1 MLEAKIFIFTG
12 SLKIYRLMLHVGGQ
26 ICHDVTV
33 HCFSLNEMLTVL
45 FMMWVRCQHH
55 VLLRENNNVKLESTH
70 SDRQIKCICT
80 LVTKVCLLLFC
91 LLAKCNQ
98 FQYTKLARVHLFQGA
113 SLGNTLPVDAHPAS
127 SLRSLTCLVNLS
139 CDHHC
144 DHDHCMSPLFY
155 SMISL
160 T

>member
-26 ICHDVTV
+26 ICHDVMV

-70 SDRQIKCICT
+70 SDKDR
-80 LVTKVCLLLFC
+80 
-91 LLAKCNQ
+91 
-98 FQYTKLARVHLFQGA
+98 
-113 SLGNTLPVDAHPAS
+113 
-127 SLRSLTCLVNLS
+127 
-139 CDHHC
+139 
-144 DHDHCMSPLFY
+144 
-155 SMISL
+155 
-160 T
+160 